1 MPKARTHR
9 PRRTAAVLRDRRR
22 ATRAHRDM
30 TERVKVSDFLTM
42 LGMEEAD
49 VDRYG
54 SWAGKH
60 IVNAYRAANFGHDPR
75 KTRKRTKPCKG
86 YPDGRWIKVNVY
98 RASDPALPAG
108 CASYK
113 RTAPFVQ
120 DLYAP
125 AA

>member
-9 PRRTAAVLRDRRR
+9 PRRSAAVLRERRR
-22 ATRAHRDM
+22 ENRAMRNM
-30 TERVKVSDFLTM
+30 TERLKVSDFLTV
-42 LGMEEAD
+42 LGMDESD
-49 VDRYG
+49 IDRYG

-60 IVNAYRAANFGHDPR
+60 IVNAYRAAHYGYNPR
-75 KTRKRTKPCKG
+75 TTRKRTKPCKG
-86 YPDGRWIKVNVY
+86 YPEGRWIKVFIY
-98 RASDPALPAG
+98 RATDPALIAG

-120 DLYAP
+120 GMYAP